1 MEHIHIIINLNVF
14 SLKQAF
20 YNYGWLYLSLV
31 YKRYIQVYWCALT
44 FKSEH
49 KKGHTSDECRNKLCQ
64 FHIPIQ
70 ISNLL
75 SQYIKASE
83 TCTVD
88 KESCPSKAK
97 PEVHKIFAVTWTRQ

>member
-20 YNYGWLYLSLV
+20 DNYGWLYLSLV

-49 KKGHTSDECRNKLCQ
+49 KRDIQVMNVEINYVSFTFLYGYQIRYYSTLRPPRHVLLTKKAVHHKGK
-64 FHIPIQ
+64 
-70 ISNLL
+70 
-75 SQYIKASE
+75 
-83 TCTVD
+83 
-88 KESCPSKAK
+88 
-97 PEVHKIFAVTWTRQ
+97 TRGT